1 MQTKKVQRT
10 RANGMKSQDPTLEAI
25 RTGVLLLN
33 PKHKTTRDCTGGIK
47 GHNREQDNR
56 GGGRQCRYG
65 VPTASKSP
73 MRARSPDSRALPD
86 ARAAEGWERCAM
98 QVKERKQWSNVGG
111 GESRGVIKNACIS
124 FVLDLNQSNR
134 SDIYGA

>member
-1 MQTKKVQRT
+1 M
-10 RANGMKSQDPTLEAI
+10 PI
-25 RTGVLLLN
+25 W
-33 PKHKTTRDCTGGIK
+33 
-47 GHNREQDNR
+47 
-56 GGGRQCRYG
+56 
-65 VPTASKSP
+65 
-73 MRARSPDSRALPD
+73 SPDGLQVSNACEESRALPD